1 MVIDQKILSMILT
14 GDFNSSINPD
24 LLEGFY
30 REYIFNLVDL
40 LTEGFTLIEDKY
52 PLVEEKLKELDLILN
67 EEAEAD
73 LKSFETLLL
82 KLNEISLVN
91 EEVKNKTVDIISLY
105 NDSIIEF
112 YKGVLTE
119 EKVEELEDYIDSR
132 IELVEDME
140 ISYYIN
146 LFKKL
151 GIINNVSDIITPNSV
166 SSAPTD
172 NKTDTNPNEVSRPK
186 LVTTLP

>member
-119 EKVEELEDYIDSR
+119 EKVEELKDYIDSR